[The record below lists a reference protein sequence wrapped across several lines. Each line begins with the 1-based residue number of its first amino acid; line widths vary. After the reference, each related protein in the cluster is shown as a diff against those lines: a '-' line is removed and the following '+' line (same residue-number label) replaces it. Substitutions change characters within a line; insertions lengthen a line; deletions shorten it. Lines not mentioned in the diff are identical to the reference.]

1 MLNILSKGVWIVYS
15 KIKSKIN
22 LRKSKTSSNNGLIKN
37 IINNYELYLMVLPL
51 IIYFLIFHYGPM
63 YGIQIAFK
71 DYNPFNGIWGSP
83 WVGME
88 QFIRFFSSYNFWQL
102 LKNTML
108 LSFIRLVAG
117 FPVPIILAIMM
128 NSLMNKKY
136 KKFVQTI
143 TYAPH
148 FISVVV
154 MVGMLTIFLSPR
166 SGILNQLLQF
176 IGMEPINFMGS
187 SKWFRTIFVSSGIWQ
202 QMGWSSII
210 YLAALTGVDPL
221 LHEAG
226 IIDGAS
232 KLQRILYIDL
242 PSLKPTIIILFVLNM
257 GRMMNVAFQK
267 VLLMQNPLNIETAE
281 VISTYVY
288 KMGLVNMQ
296 YSYATAI
303 GLFNNLIN
311 AILLI
316 TFNYLAKKYAKS
328 SLF

>member
-1 MLNILSKGVWIVYS
+1 MWVVDS
-15 KIKSKIN
+15 KIKPRIK
-22 LRKSKTSSNNGLIKN
+22 LRKNKIISNNGLIKN
-37 IINNYELYLMVLPL
+37 INKNYELYIMVLPL

-63 YGIQIAFK
+63 YGVQIAFK
-71 DYNPFNGIWGSP
+71 DYIPFKGILDSP

-88 QFIRFFSSYNFWQL
+88 QFTRFFSSYNFWQL
-102 LKNTML
+102 LQNTIL
-108 LSFIRLVAG
+108 LSVIRLVAG

-166 SGILNQLLQF
+166 TGIFNQFLQF

-187 SKWFRTIFVSSGIWQ
+187 SKWFRTIFVASGIWQ
-202 QMGWSSII
+202 HMGWSSII

-221 LHEAG
+221 LHEAA

-242 PSLKPTIIILFVLNM
+242 PGLKPTIIILFILNM

-316 TFNYLAKKYAKS
+316 TFNYLSKKYARS